1 VSRQALV
8 SLDFDRHFARP
19 QRKPYAPSPLIP
31 STWVLRLAFLPSST
45 HPNQRI
51 NCWLEEK
58 EFYILAQSRQRL
70 SKERAIRR
78 RRLKKLWHRPAELRQ
93 MRPESRPA
101 SDQAWPSQRR
111 SRPAGFIH
119 IPARVKAFVL
129 SVNSVAFGAL
139 ETFKKVICR
148 TQCARAGTIA
158 DHLDTCIGIMFEVST
173 VRLNASQP

>member
-1 VSRQALV
+1 MREAEPPICYLVGTPRARLSKLQAQLLEQPWKDV
-8 SLDFDRHFARP
+8 RP
-19 QRKPYAPSPLIP
+19 GLEVKL
-31 STWVLRLAFLPSST
+31 LA
-45 HPNQRI
+45 Q
-51 NCWLEEK
+51 EK
-58 EFYILAQSRQRL
+58 ELYILALSRQRL

-129 SVNSVAFGAL
+129 SVNSVAFRAL
-139 ETFKKVICR
+139 ETFKRSFVEL
-148 TQCARAGTIA
+148 TAQEPVPSQTISILVLA
-158 DHLDTCIGIMFEVST
+158 
-173 VRLNASQP
+173 